1 VSEYGQ
7 RIHGDPSLEVVVELA
22 APQAD
27 DRVLDV
33 GTTVGATAFTLAS
46 SVASVEAVDNRLDT
60 IDEARRLCREVGA
73 ENVTFSVAN
82 LYGLP
87 FPDGAFTLVTC
98 RNAMHRFPDP
108 INALRE
114 MVRVLAAGGRIVVY
128 DLVVTPELDRYLN
141 ELARLSNPGHR
152 RHSTRTEFLDQ
163 FAAAGLAM
171 ADERTLRR
179 TIDLEYWL
187 DAAAVDAG
195 MAGVIRGRLQELP
208 LKVQTAIDL
217 VVADNLTSFSYDDAG
232 FRLERVASD

>member
-1 VSEYGQ
+1 MSEYGQ
-7 RIHGDPSLEVVVELA
+7 RIHGDPSLEVVVDLA
-22 APQAD
+22 TPRPN

-33 GTTVGATAFTLAS
+33 GTTVGATAFTLAPQ
-46 SVASVEAVDNRLDT
+46 VASVEAVDNRLDT
-60 IDEARRLCREVGA
+60 IDEARRLSREFGA
-73 ENVTFSVAN
+73 DNVAFSVAN
-82 LYGLP
+82 LYNLP

-98 RNAMHRFPDP
+98 RNALHRFPDP

-114 MVRVLAAGGRIVVY
+114 MARVLASDGRIVAY

-152 RHSTRTEFLDQ
+152 RHSTRQEFLDQ
-163 FAAAGLAM
+163 FAAAGLAV
-171 ADERTLRR
+171 ADERTIRR

-195 MAGVIRGRLQELP
+195 MAEVIRGRLQELP

-217 VVADNLTSFSYDDAG
+217 SVADNLTSFSYDDVG
-232 FRLERVASD
+232 FRLERA